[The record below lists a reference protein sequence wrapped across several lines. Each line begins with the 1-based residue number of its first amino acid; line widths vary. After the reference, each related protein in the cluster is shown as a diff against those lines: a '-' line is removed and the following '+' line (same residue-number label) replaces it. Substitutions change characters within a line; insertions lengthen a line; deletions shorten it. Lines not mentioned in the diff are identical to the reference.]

1 MKRPQPKLLLIGTS
15 LDFFGVWEI
24 TVELNGKEYVYPLS
38 SEYAF
43 EKFKGY
49 YDKGQMGRAV
59 SCLNHFRIK
68 PYLDKE
74 GIER

>member
-1 MKRPQPKLLLIGTS
+1 MKKTQPTLLLIGTS

-24 TVELNGKEYVYPLS
+24 TVEINKKEYTYALS
-38 SEYAF
+38 SEYAYN
-43 EKFKGY
+43 KFKTY
-49 YDKGQMGRAV
+49 YDRGHMGRAV

-74 GIER
+74 GVER